1 MEEIKQV
8 KRGRPPKKQIEQSKL
23 VENIIVNTENK
34 LTPKKQELYEYYE
47 SVKNEA
53 LYQLN
58 INFQSDLQYE
68 CQMCHKLRPHND
80 FFRSYSYKDMGS
92 LNETGERHL
101 NICKKC
107 SKNIFN
113 FYYKKEQ
120 NLFNALNHWCQTMDI
135 YFSKEIYD
143 AMIVL
148 HNSRKGTEM
157 ESKFDYL
164 TDYITALGRARIIGL
179 TYWDSPYLQNTDI
192 MQINVPEEYYKDEDN
207 NYNEYPDEFEG
218 WSQDDLQNYDYVLEV
233 YHYDPF
239 KDEELEDRRKL
250 YYNLAGLSSED
261 ILDDFAK
268 ANAAIDTCRS
278 MVRLEKLNKL
288 RIDIEKSGDVNV
300 KELKCITDLQQTER
314 KNIALQG
321 KEHGFTKKYNL
332 SKGQGSGTFTGIIK
346 QMDENM
352 FEDALVNAYDIKT
365 SNAMQMAAEASWK
378 AIFGQLNISE
388 SEFAQIVAN
397 QRETIVEL
405 RQTVDKL
412 KEDLRLAN
420 IKIKKRELEDKLAE
434 EESK

>member
-1 MEEIKQV
+1 MEKPK
-8 KRGRPPKKQIEQSKL
+8 KRGRPPKKQAAQQ
-23 VENIIVNTENK
+23 NIVDDNIKEDNK

-47 SVKNEA
+47 SVKQQVIDCFGINPQNVVKNE
-53 LYQLN
+53 
-58 INFQSDLQYE
+58 
-68 CQMCHKLRPHND
+68 CCMCHKQRPYDD
-80 FFRSYSYKDMGS
+80 FFRSYSWKDSGS
-92 LNETGERHL
+92 INDVGERR
-101 NICKKC
+101 IAVCKRC
-107 SKNIFN
+107 SKKIFN
-113 FYYKKEQ
+113 FYYHQ
-120 NLFNALNHWCQTMDI
+120 NNNVFEALNHWCQTMDI
-135 YFSKEIYD
+135 YFSKDVYD
-143 AMIVL
+143 AAMTL
-148 HNSRKGTEM
+148 HQSRKGTEM

-164 TDYITALGRARIIGL
+164 TDYITALGRSRIVGL
-179 TYWDSPYLQNTDI
+179 TYWDSPYLQNTEI
-192 MQINVPEEYYKDEDN
+192 MQINVPNDFTKDEII
-207 NYNEYPDEFEG
+207 NEYPEEFDG

-288 RIDIEKSGDVNV
+288 RIDIEKSDDVNV